1 MNSPRTVHDAART
14 DGLIKWVAAVA
25 IVIGVV
31 GAFIVWLNNLEYHPA
46 SAPVTQ
52 TETTSEVETLETT
65 TVTSQST
72 TTTSSSN
79 STKVSPVPAST
90 QKAQLVDTPSEN
102 ISCELHDTYVGCSI
116 RDRSYSSH
124 GLEECNSELY
134 SIALYDSS
142 SSPSTVCGERYLG
155 SPGDH
160 VQRLDYGDQAQWVDF
175 ACKAQPTG
183 MTCWQQSTGKGFVL
197 NKAAHNSL

>member
-1 MNSPRTVHDAART
+1 MTA
-14 DGLIKWVAAVA
+14 IA

-46 SAPVTQ
+46 SSPAGQ
-52 TETTSEVETLETT
+52 AETTSKAETSEATT
-65 TVTSQST
+65 TASQST
-72 TTTSSSN
+72 TTASD

-124 GLEECNSELY
+124 GLEDCNSELY

-160 VQRLDYGDQAQWVDF
+160 VQRLDYGDQAQWGDF